1 MNRPDIVREWLE
13 RARKA
18 MRARQLSP
26 RTEES
31 YLRWMKQFLRFAE
44 GTASDGVCGDAGR
57 RFLEHL
63 ATEGRLSGAT
73 RNQAASAVAFLI
85 REVVGCT
92 EDPALPRARGGARVP
107 EVFTPEECRRVLAE
121 LSGRNRLTA
130 SLMYGSGLRL
140 SEMLGLRVKDVSF
153 DPQRL
158 MVRAAK
164 GGRDR
169 QTLMADHT
177 ANALRRQI
185 ERVVRVHQSDLERG
199 HGWARLPGALD
210 RKSPNA
216 GYEVGWQFLFPSRTL
231 SVDPSTGRTGRFH
244 VHPTVIQRAVK
255 EAIRRAGVP
264 RHASCHTFRHSF
276 ATHALRMGIDVRFVQ
291 ELMGHKDLKTTQ
303 IYLHVLDRAGYGI
316 KSPLDRLME
325 D

>member
-1 MNRPDIVREWLE
+1 MNRPDMAREWLG
-13 RARKA
+13 RARTA
-18 MRARQLSP
+18 MRARQFSP

-31 YLRWMKQFLRFAE
+31 YVRWIRQFLRFAE
-44 GTASDGVCGDAGR
+44 RTSPDMLCGDVGR
-57 RFLEHL
+57 RFLEEL
-63 ATEGRLSGAT
+63 ATERRLSGAT
-73 RNQAASAVAFLI
+73 RNQAASAVAFLL
-85 REVVGCT
+85 REVVDCPG
-92 EDPALPRARGGARVP
+92 DPALPRARGKARVP

-121 LSGRNRLTA
+121 LSGRDRLA
-130 SLMYGSGLRL
+130 AALMYGSGLRL
-140 SEMLGLRVKDVSF
+140 AEVLGLRVKDVSF

-158 MVRAAK
+158 VVRAAK
-164 GGRDR
+164 GGKER

-185 ERVVRVHQSDLERG
+185 ERVARVHQADLEQG
-199 HGWARLPGALD
+199 HGWARVPGALD
-210 RKSPNA
+210 RKSPNT
-216 GYEVGWQFLFPSRTL
+216 GYELGWQFMFPSRTV
-231 SVDPSTGRTGRFH
+231 SVDPATGRTGRFH

-255 EAIRRAGVP
+255 EAIRRAGVT

-303 IYLHVLDRAGYGI
+303 LYLHVLDRAGYGI